1 MPTSSEQF
9 DQVKTLLRDGKRER
23 AVERLMS
30 LIENDR
36 ENPELWWLLANALQ
50 DPVKA
55 KRALAEMRSL
65 APGDRRA
72 DELEAKIEARIL
84 LRQVSQKNKPQPR
97 RSSARSVIFITLAF
111 IAITLAVASLAFY
124 ALDLRNQLAAAQQ
137 PDPTVFVLPTLT
149 PSDTPTNTPTPTS
162 TPTDT
167 PTATPTDTPTAT
179 LTPTPTLTVT
189 PSETATDTPTV
200 TPSSTSTLT
209 ATFTAT
215 HTPTATFTHTPTS
228 TTTPTVTP
236 SMTITD
242 TPIGGQFTATAMAGT
257 AAVTQTVAA
266 ATVLHIAQ
274 MTETAAAALG
284 TVIGPEAT
292 DEIDPEATDEVGPEA
307 TVEVGAA
314 PLSVPG
320 AATIT
325 PTSTGDATSFAT
337 PDTITVYDL
346 GFSAPSSLNPA
357 DREERGSLTAGSV
370 RRTVIQPYTE
380 HAWTFDA
387 AAGATYDLTIESLSR
402 SGAPIVAVFT
412 ADGTVIATTGD
423 IEAGSTETRAALSF
437 VAPGSGPLTVVVRM
451 AAVNQQL
458 YAASLERR

>member
-30 LIENDR
+30 LIEDDR

-72 DELEAKIEARIL
+72 DELEAKIEARML
-84 LRQVSQKNKPQPR
+84 LRQVSQKKKPQSP

-111 IAITLAVASLAFY
+111 IAITLSVAALAFY
-124 ALDLRNQLAAAQQ
+124 ALDLRNQLAAAQL
-137 PDPTVFVLPTLT
+137 PDPTLLVLPTLT
-149 PSDTPTNTPTPTS
+149 PSDTPTNTPTPTD

-179 LTPTPTLTVT
+179 LTPTPTFTET
-189 PSETATDTPTV
+189 PSETPTDTPTF
-200 TPSSTSTLT
+200 TPTSSSTLT
-209 ATFTAT
+209 ATNTLT
-215 HTPTATFTHTPTS
+215 HTPSGTFTPTPTF
-228 TTTPTVTP
+228 TP

-242 TPIGGQFTATAMAGT
+242 TPIGGQFTATAAMATQMQSSIFTAT
-257 AAVTQTVAA
+257 AAGLAMQTA
-266 ATVLHIAQ
+266 
-274 MTETAAAALG
+274 
-284 TVIGPEAT
+284 IG
-292 DEIDPEATDEVGPEA
+292 PEATDEVGPEA
-307 TVEVGAA
+307 TDEVSPEATDEIGPEATVEVGAA
-314 PLSVPG
+314 LLSIPG
-320 AATIT
+320 AATLT
-325 PTSTGDATSFAT
+325 PTSTGAGTSYAT

-346 GFSAPSSLNPA
+346 GFRAPSSLDPA
-357 DREERGSLTAGSV
+357 DREERGSLAAGVV

-380 HAWTFDA
+380 HAWTFEA
-387 AAGATYDLTIESLSR
+387 AAGAEYDLTVESLSR
-402 SGAPIVAVFT
+402 TGTPIVAVFA

-423 IEAGSTETRAALSF
+423 VEAGSTETRAALSF
-437 VAPGSGPLTVVVRM
+437 AAPGGGPLTVVVRM

-458 YAASLERR
+458 YAVSIERR

>member
-1 MPTSSEQF
+1 MHPVVSHVMPTSSEQF
-9 DQVKTLLRDGKRER
+9 DQVKGLLRDGKRER

-50 DPVKA
+50 DPVRA

-84 LRQVSQKNKPQPR
+84 LRQVVQKTKAQPR

-111 IAITLAVASLAFY
+111 IAIMLAVAVLAFY
-124 ALDLRNQLAAAQQ
+124 ALDLRNQLAAVQR
-137 PDPTVFVLPTLT
+137 PDPTVLVLPTLT
-149 PSDTPTNTPTPTS
+149 PSDTPTHTPTATS

-167 PTATPTDTPTAT
+167 PTPTATDTPTAT
-179 LTPTPTLTVT
+179 LTPTPTLTLT
-189 PSETATDTPTV
+189 PSETATDTPTA

-209 ATFTAT
+209 ATFTTT
-215 HTPTATFTHTPTS
+215 HTPTATFTLTPTN
-228 TTTPTVTP
+228 TDTPTFTP

-242 TPIGGQFTATAMAGT
+242 TPIGGQFTATALAGMA
-257 AAVTQTVAA
+257 AITQ
-266 ATVLHIAQ
+266 
-274 MTETAAAALG
+274 TAAAALG

-292 DEIDPEATDEVGPEA
+292 DEINPEATDEIGPEA

-320 AATIT
+320 AATST
-325 PTSTGDATSFAT
+325 PTATGDATSYAT
-337 PDTITVYDL
+337 PETITVYDL

-357 DREERGSLTAGSV
+357 DREERGTLTAGSL

-380 HAWTFDA
+380 HAWAFDA
-387 AAGATYDLTIESLSR
+387 SAGVTYDLTVESLSR
-402 SGAPIVAVFT
+402 SGAPIVAVFA
-412 ADGTVIATTGD
+412 ADGTVITTTGD
-423 IEAGSTETRAALSF
+423 IEAGSTDTRAALSF
-437 VAPGSGPLTVVVRM
+437 VAPSSGPLTVVVRM

-458 YAASLERR
+458 YAVSLERR